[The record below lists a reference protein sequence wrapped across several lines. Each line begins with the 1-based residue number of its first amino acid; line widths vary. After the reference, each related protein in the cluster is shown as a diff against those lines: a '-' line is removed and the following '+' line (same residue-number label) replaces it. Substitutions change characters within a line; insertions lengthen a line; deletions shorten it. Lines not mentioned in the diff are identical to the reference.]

1 MSNFA
6 AERDVGRPGTLAL
19 ATLPCILT
27 SHASLASDLAG
38 MVLFRFL
45 QLWNAAA
52 NDEIRLSPPQPR
64 HMAMG
69 LRNSGWLWNYGSHE
83 VAGAVDTVEG
93 RTHKASFD

>member
-1 MSNFA
+1 MFA
-6 AERDVGRPGTLAL
+6 VVCADVV
-19 ATLPCILT
+19 
-27 SHASLASDLAG
+27 
-38 MVLFRFL
+38 VLLRA

-93 RTHKASFD
+93 RTHKARFD

>member
-1 MSNFA
+1 MDAWVAEWRRWYLHFVCVCLKRLMSC
-6 AERDVGRPGTLAL
+6 LQ
-19 ATLPCILT
+19 
-27 SHASLASDLAG
+27 
-38 MVLFRFL
+38 

-64 HMAMG
+64 HQAMG

-93 RTHKASFD
+93 RTHKQQFD